1 MKKYTMNVHYDMC
14 ATVEVYA
21 ESLDEAE
28 ERAEHKAAEIE
39 LHKLDCCD
47 VNTCVVDQEPTPR
60 YYIEFEC
67 CDYIAAD
74 YDIMV
79 DGESMHVTVADTDL
93 EADLYDADNDVYS
106 SQEAQVLDESI
117 AFYIKPEEWNLSDAE
132 IIKIVEKSY
141 R

>member
-21 ESLDEAE
+21 ESLDEAQKM
-28 ERAEHKAAEIE
+28 AEDKAAEIE

-60 YYIEFEC
+60 YYIEFEG

-93 EADLYDADNDVYS
+93 EACLYDGGKYLYS
-106 SQEAQVLDESI
+106 SKEAQVLDERI
-117 AFYIKPEEWNLSDAE
+117 AFYIEPEEWSLSDDE
-132 IIKIVEKSY
+132 IIKIVERSFK
-141 R
+141 